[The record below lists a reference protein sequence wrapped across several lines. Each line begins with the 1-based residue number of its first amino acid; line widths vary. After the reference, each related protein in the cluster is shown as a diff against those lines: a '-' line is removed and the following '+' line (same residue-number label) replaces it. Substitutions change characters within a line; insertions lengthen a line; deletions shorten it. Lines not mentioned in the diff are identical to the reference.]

1 MLRKQV
7 NLVFIQD
14 ENKGHV
20 DYLPFVC
27 IYIVLLYNLTVGM
40 CIGQFTTLGT
50 SKNENFPKDLVGH
63 RVKKFTEIWLFVYI
77 FKS

>member
-1 MLRKQV
+1 M

-40 CIGQFTTLGT
+40 WIGQFNTLDT
-50 SKNENFPKDLVGH
+50 SKNENFLNDLVGH
-63 RVKKFTEIWLFVYI
+63 RVKKIQHQNLFDMYVY
-77 FKS
+77 

>member
-1 MLRKQV
+1 M

-27 IYIVLLYNLTVGM
+27 IYNVLLHDLTVGM
-40 CIGQFTTLGT
+40 CICQFTTLGT

-63 RVKKFTEIWLFVYI
+63 RVKKIQHQNLFDMYVY
-77 FKS
+77 